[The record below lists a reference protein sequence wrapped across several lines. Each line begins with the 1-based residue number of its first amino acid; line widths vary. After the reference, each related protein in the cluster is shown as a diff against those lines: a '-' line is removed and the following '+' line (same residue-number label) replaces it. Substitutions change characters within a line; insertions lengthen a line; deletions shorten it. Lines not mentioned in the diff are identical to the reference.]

1 MSPAPST
8 ATVVFK
14 TVCFIKSLPSF
25 PAYWDMHS
33 ALSQYAGKEG
43 KDLMKQTVLKTTVA
57 VLGAGLISYLGTL
70 AVPML
75 VLLGVMLLD
84 YITGMIKAYIRAEL
98 NSKFGIKGILK
109 KLCYMVMVAVGAAVD
124 YLLRGAVIG
133 AGITLDVKLFFG
145 MLVTVW
151 LTINE
156 LISVMENLAAI
167 GVPGF
172 PRLQR
177 ILKRLR
183 RTVADESGASDEKKE

>member
-1 MSPAPST
+1 MEFMKPTMLKT
-8 ATVVFK
+8 AFTVV
-14 TVCFIKSLPSF
+14 L
-25 PAYWDMHS
+25 
-33 ALSQYAGKEG
+33 
-43 KDLMKQTVLKTTVA
+43 
-57 VLGAGLISYLGTL
+57 AGLSSYFGMLTQPL
-70 AVPML
+70 L
-75 VLLGVMLLD
+75 VLFFAMVLD
-84 YITGMIKAYIRAEL
+84 YLTGMTKAYIFSQLSSRI
-98 NSKFGIKGILK
+98 GVKGILK
-109 KLCYMVMVAVGAAVD
+109 KLCYMAMVAVGAAVD

>member
-1 MSPAPST
+1 
-8 ATVVFK
+8 
-14 TVCFIKSLPSF
+14 
-25 PAYWDMHS
+25 
-33 ALSQYAGKEG
+33 
-43 KDLMKQTVLKTTVA
+43 
-57 VLGAGLISYLGTL
+57 
-70 AVPML
+70 
-75 VLLGVMLLD
+75 
-84 YITGMIKAYIRAEL
+84 MIKAYIRAEL

-124 YLLRGAVIG
+124 YLLRSAVIG

-145 MLVTVW
+145 MLITVW

-183 RTVADESGASDEKKE
+183 CTVADESGASDEKEE

>member
-1 MSPAPST
+1 MPRD
-8 ATVVFK
+8 K
-14 TVCFIKSLPSF
+14 
-25 PAYWDMHS
+25 
-33 ALSQYAGKEG
+33 ALCMSQYAGKEG

-57 VLGAGLISYLGTL
+57 VLSAGLVSYLGTL

-172 PRLQR
+172 PR